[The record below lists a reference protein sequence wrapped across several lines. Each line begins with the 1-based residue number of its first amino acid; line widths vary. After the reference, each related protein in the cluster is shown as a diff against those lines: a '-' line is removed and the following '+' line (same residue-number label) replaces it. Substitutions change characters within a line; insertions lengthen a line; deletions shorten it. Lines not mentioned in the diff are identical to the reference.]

1 MRSLGFSLI
10 LVVVIAIMG
19 IGWLITEIDFLTN
32 DTELATNPELAPY
45 ERMIAALAATLDA
58 LPDKQA
64 FLAQWQQRNEL
75 PLTLG
80 AASDFPIPPELHA
93 DFAAGRTLVL
103 ESAGELSIHARLP
116 HSGAVLSLVL
126 PDELV
131 RNTFL
136 RPSLILTLLFYVGV
150 VAAILLWLYP
160 LAQRLLVLRN
170 AAQAFGRGDLHA
182 RVAPVRFSTIAAIE
196 SEFNHMAA
204 RIETLIADNKLLGQ
218 AVSHNLKTPLA
229 RLRFGFEA
237 LAETHDDATRD
248 KYAQRIGR
256 DLDEMEALVATLL
269 RYAKL
274 DESGIRLHPECIDL
288 NVFVQQLLVDLD
300 TEDVTLEFNRS
311 HAEPYADTDPNY
323 AAILVSNVLAN
334 ALTYAH
340 ARVRVSLM
348 TDDEAAHIL
357 IEDDGPGIPPS
368 ERAAV
373 FEPFRRGRHATP
385 GGHGMGLAIVAR
397 IARWLA
403 CDVKLAD
410 SAAFGGAA
418 VALRFPLHRKGG

>member
-19 IGWLITEIDFLTN
+19 IGWLVTEIDFLTS
-32 DTELATNPELAPY
+32 DAELAANAELVPY
-45 ERMIAALAATLDA
+45 ERMVAALANTLDA

-64 FLAQWQQRNEL
+64 FLSQWQQRNAL

-80 AASDFPIPPELHA
+80 AAADFPIPPELRA

-103 ESAGELSIHARLP
+103 ESAGELSVHARLP
-116 HSGAVLSLVL
+116 HSGDVLSLVL

-131 RNTFL
+131 RSTFL

-182 RVAPVRFSTIAAIE
+182 RVEPARFSTIAAIE
-196 SEFNHMAA
+196 NEFNHMAA

-237 LAETHDDATRD
+237 LAETRDDTTRE

-269 RYAKL
+269 QYAKL
-274 DESGIRLHPECIDL
+274 DESGVRLHPENIDL
-288 NVFVQQLLVDLD
+288 NAFVKQLLVDLD
-300 TEDVTLEFNRS
+300 AERVTIEFVEGS
-311 HAEPYADTDPNY
+311 AAPHVVTDPNY
-323 AAILVSNVLAN
+323 AAILANNVLAN

-340 ARVRVSLM
+340 ARVRVSVM
-348 TDDEAAHIL
+348 ADDAAANIL

-373 FEPFRRGRHATP
+373 FEPFRRGRNAAP
-385 GGHGMGLAIVAR
+385 GGHGMGLA
-397 IARWLA
+397 
-403 CDVKLAD
+403 
-410 SAAFGGAA
+410 
-418 VALRFPLHRKGG
+418 